1 MATIS
6 NSSAEKASNMTPDY
20 EVKLLLKPSA
30 VLNSEKELTST
41 VLAAFDI
48 RLSPIKQTIQYLDT
62 PGKDLYATGWSAR
75 IRKTENEDGLELTYK
90 KRYTIVDYNIDAEL
104 TKANNDGFDAS
115 EVKYDAQ
122 VEWGHQKQTLS
133 ISRKKSTDSLT
144 NGMDLPEEMSSRSI
158 LTEEAPNKFDN
169 WVHDKWGTDMLAN
182 SRIFGPVR
190 AKRYVGKWEGT
201 KIYLEVW
208 PIRNAEA
215 TGDDYLV
222 EASLKAE
229 SYVDASGKRASLI
242 SYLQG
247 EGWFLEQDSLRTQLI
262 MERY

>member
-1 MATIS
+1 MTIIS
-6 NSSAEKASNMTPDY
+6 NSSAEKVSNMTPDY
-20 EVKLLLKPSA
+20 EVKLLLKPNA
-30 VLNSEKELTST
+30 VLNSEKELIST
-41 VLAAFDI
+41 VLTAFDV

-62 PGKDLYATGWSAR
+62 TGKDLYATGWSTR

-90 KRYTIVDYNIDAEL
+90 KRYTIADSNINAAL
-104 TKANNDGFDAS
+104 TEANNDGFDAS
-115 EVKYDAQ
+115 EAKYDAQ
-122 VEWGHQKQTLS
+122 VELGYQKQTLS
-133 ISRKKSTDSLT
+133 ISRKKSTDSMT
-144 NGMDLPEEMSSRSI
+144 SGMDLPGEISSRSMLI
-158 LTEEAPNKFDN
+158 EEAPNKFDN
-169 WVHDKWGTDMLAN
+169 WVYNKWGTDMLAQ

-222 EASLKAE
+222 EASLKTE
-229 SYVDASGKRASLI
+229 TYMDATGNQASLI

-247 EGWFLEQDSLRTQLI
+247 EGWFLQQDSLRTQLI